1 MAEFEL
7 KIGFCEESVAA
18 FLLSA
23 TLSRDAS
30 RVSIEDKHD
39 LFDYYYYLLSSYLML
54 VTGAR

>member
-39 LFDYYYYLLSSYLML
+39 LFDYYYLLSSYLML

>member
-1 MAEFEL
+1 M
-7 KIGFCEESVAA
+7 AA